1 MASSDSPKSRSKN
14 PKMTDRE
21 ITDLLNEGLDQE
33 GLIRMKAVDM
43 AISFFKDKQVSDIRH
58 FQKTYEEIYKFITN
72 LKEDE
77 TKGVY

>member
-1 MASSDSPKSRSKN
+1 
-14 PKMTDRE
+14 MTDRK
-21 ITDLLNEGLDQE
+21 ITELLQEGLDQE

-77 TKGVY
+77 TKGIH